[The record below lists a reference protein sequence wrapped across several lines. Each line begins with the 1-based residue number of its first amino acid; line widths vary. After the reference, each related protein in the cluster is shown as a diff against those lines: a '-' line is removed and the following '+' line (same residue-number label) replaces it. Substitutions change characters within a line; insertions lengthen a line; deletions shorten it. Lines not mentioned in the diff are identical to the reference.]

1 MAARRKYTKGRANAQ
16 AKSMKMDAAELMT
29 MVSDAVTKALDE
41 REAEKDDSDGGN
53 TDSVADVIA
62 AAVESVNEKRKS
74 GDEVSEIP
82 EGDVDEL
89 LEAIAEAEEGKSDD
103 EDFALEDIVQAAADA
118 VNEKRKSRK
127 EDGLNDDDL
136 TDILD
141 AVEEIMSDED
151 AGGDAK
157 ARKASTVKRQTKGRV
172 TKRPQRAVSR
182 KYSSIY
188 MTNAPAR
195 ENVER
200 KKIPAG
206 ILLARSIKCI
216 DVFGRNDPERAAFY
230 AKKNYGDEDM
240 AREFKALTAT
250 GPSNGGYLIPEVYM
264 DQIVEMLY
272 PKTVIFDLGAQKVP
286 LDGGNL
292 NIPKMTA
299 GTRATWG
306 GEQRRIT
313 KTEPTFGNIK
323 LSAKRLGAIVP
334 QSKELIMSTSYSA
347 DALFANDLTRRMQLG
362 LDFGGMYGTGGEFMP
377 TGIYNTKGVE
387 KVDAGKLSNADLA
400 DSTGKITADF
410 PVWLRAKAMNKN
422 IDDVKLG
429 WAFNSITEAYIMNM
443 KTTTGAYIYR
453 EEMQAG
459 KLLGSPYRI
468 SNQIP
473 VSADGTTD
481 IFFGN
486 WADLLIGDQMGME
499 TLTTLEGSWIDDEG
513 TQHSAF
519 DENLVATRATMYDD
533 IAVRHEE
540 SFIIAKK
547 VKVM

>member
-1 MAARRKYTKGRANAQ
+1 MAARRKYTKGRASAQ
-16 AKSMKMDAAELMT
+16 AKSMKMDATELMA
-29 MVSDAVTKALDE
+29 MVSDAVTKALDA
-41 REAEKDDSDGGN
+41 REAEKDDDGGGA
-53 TDSVADVIA
+53 DSVADVIA
-62 AAVESVNEKRKS
+62 AAVEAVNEKRKS
-74 GDEVSEIP
+74 DDEATEIP
-82 EGDVDEL
+82 EGDVTEL
-89 LEAIAEAEEGKSDD
+89 LEAIAEAEEEKSDD
-103 EDFALEDIVQAAADA
+103 DPVLEDIVQAAADA

-136 TDILD
+136 ADILD
-141 AVEEIMSDED
+141 AVEEVMSDED
-151 AGGDAK
+151 AGGDEK
-157 ARKASTVKRQTKGRV
+157 ARKASSVRRQTKAHAAKKQR
-172 TKRPQRAVSR
+172 RAVNR

-188 MTNAPAR
+188 MTNAPDRVVNA
-195 ENVER
+195 EK

-240 AREFKALTAT
+240 AREFKALTVT

-286 LDGGNL
+286 LESGNL
-292 NIPKMTA
+292 NIPKMTS

-306 GEQRRIT
+306 GEQRRIS

-362 LDFGGMYGTGGEFMP
+362 LDFGGLYGTGGEFMP

-387 KVDAGKLSNADLA
+387 KVDAGNINNADLA
-400 DSTGKITADF
+400 DSNGKITADF

-443 KTTTGAYIYR
+443 KTSTGAYIYR

-473 VSADGTTD
+473 VNKDGTTD

-540 SFIIAKK
+540 SFILAKK

>member
-1 MAARRKYTKGRANAQ
+1 MAARRKYTKGRANTQ

-103 EDFALEDIVQAAADA
+103 EDFALEDIVQAAVDA

-306 GEQRRIT
+306 GEQRRLT